1 MKSVAR
7 ITRLVLALAILGLP
21 CATLLFTS
29 ADRADAQEEL
39 PEPSTTL
46 RVMHAAEA
54 GAAVNRFPSTVSSP
68 IRRLQFGEATP
79 YKSVAPGDHEFSVDI
94 EDAEPITIS
103 ATIESGDAATVVLV
117 SGESGIE
124 VRTFEV
130 NLDRTGTAEARI
142 RMINASADAGE
153 RGFLRQRRPLV
164 RGRWV
169 SGRFGLQEHR
179 LGRLRSDHPDR

>member
-1 MKSVAR
+1 MRSVAR
-7 ITRLVLALAILGLP
+7 ISRLVLALAILGAP
-21 CATLLFTS
+21 CATVLFTS
-29 ADRADAQEEL
+29 ADRASAQEEL

-54 GAAVNRFPSTVSSP
+54 GAAVSISVDGELTYQQLRY
-68 IRRLQFGEATP
+68 GEATP
-79 YKSVAPGDHEFSVDI
+79 YKSVAPEDHEFSIDI
-94 EDAEPITIS
+94 EDAEPISIS

-142 RMINASADAGE
+142 RLINASADAGDVDFYGNDDRWFE
-153 RGFLRQRRPLV
+153 GVGFPDA
-164 RGRWV
+164 
-169 SGRFGLQEHR
+169 
-179 LGRLRSDHPDR
+179 SDYKVIGWESTI